1 MRFHSHASYMNSS
14 LAQAMGDGRRGGSMM
29 QCYSLS
35 LMEAVAAGF
44 NGSLVSMNRGAQCP
58 QLYPAPVSLSLS
70 LSHSH
75 SLLFTISVSFSRSC
89 HVIYNPQSDPSQ
101 VSRRIPH
108 TSNLIPDLLLSFSWP
123 HLHAII
129 SSQCTRPLS
138 NTPTHNISHHMLLRP
153 KPHSLDTLNISNLFF
168 LPTSSD
174 KLSALGTTSFGW
186 GERKKKNM
194 AEVWWKRPKSER
206 GGTRKGRVE
215 KKDIPAGAI

>member
-1 MRFHSHASYMNSS
+1 
-14 LAQAMGDGRRGGSMM
+14 M

-108 TSNLIPDLLLSFSWP
+108 ATNLISDLLLSFS
-123 HLHAII
+123 
-129 SSQCTRPLS
+129 
-138 NTPTHNISHHMLLRP
+138 
-153 KPHSLDTLNISNLFF
+153 
-168 LPTSSD
+168 
-174 KLSALGTTSFGW
+174 
-186 GERKKKNM
+186 
-194 AEVWWKRPKSER
+194 
-206 GGTRKGRVE
+206 
-215 KKDIPAGAI
+215 